1 MNDRQ
6 SERKSPDS
14 LSLSIRVALYLNRE
28 SETACN
34 PLISSW
40 ASTCFKLTGAQG
52 RSSFIAADT
61 PNPSER
67 HSSQCQRTSNALKHQ
82 SSIFFKQLYMYSWNS
97 VYSSLR
103 THSIS
108 VNTDKSQWFSLCM
121 HHCCHCAGPS
131 IFQNIMYHLSTR
143 LYLKLKY
150 LIWILNNSAFI
161 K

>member
-82 SSIFFKQLYMYSWNS
+82 SSIFFSNYTCIPGIQSTLPWEHTQSQLTQTKVNDLVSVCIIVVIVQVHLSFRISCIIYQQDCIWNS
-97 VYSSLR
+97 
-103 THSIS
+103 
-108 VNTDKSQWFSLCM
+108 
-121 HHCCHCAGPS
+121 
-131 IFQNIMYHLSTR
+131 NI
-143 LYLKLKY
+143 
-150 LIWILNNSAFI
+150 
-161 K
+161 